1 MFMKPKALLAA
12 VLVMLNCF
20 LYAEIRWVDENQKVI
35 RLIKAGEVSE
45 AIEAG
50 SLLVEKIRTEFVKN
64 RKVSAD
70 AVVFLVNHG
79 LICKQSRQYSEARDS
94 LLLAAECKI
103 KIAPRNDPLFVT
115 IYKALGE
122 ILQTLNIFDEGEK
135 YFLKAL
141 KIKEI
146 NLGYEH
152 PDILPLYFSIA
163 DFYHAASKEREGLE
177 YLQKALF
184 ISKSKSGKES
194 PKTADVYFN
203 LGEYYYKFKRNQEAE
218 LAFLNAFGIYDRS
231 RENRRIADVYDYL
244 GSLNKLKGN
253 LKEAES
259 YYRLSLKSREM
270 TAGKNSFD
278 YAKSLNN
285 LASIY
290 LMRNNPE
297 TEILLKQ
304 ALDICERNKG
314 LRQQASLRVVLSNL
328 IDYYVQNH
336 NMAEAEKYKAY
347 LSSVQPG

>member
-1 MFMKPKALLAA
+1 MKPEALLAA
-12 VLVMLNCF
+12 VFLMMTCF
-20 LYAEIRWVDENQKVI
+20 LSAEISWVDENQKII
-35 RLIKAGEVSE
+35 RQIKAGESSK

-50 SLLVEKIRTEFVKN
+50 SLLMKKIRTEFVKN
-64 RKVSAD
+64 QKVSAD

-79 LICKQSRQYSEARDS
+79 LICKQNRQYPAARES

-103 KIAPRNDPLFVT
+103 KIAPQNDPLFVT

-122 ILQTLNIFDEGEK
+122 VFQALAIFDEGESC
-135 YFLKAL
+135 FLKAL

-146 NLGYEH
+146 NLGLEH
-152 PDILPLYFSIA
+152 PDTLPLYFSIA
-163 DFYHAASKEREGLE
+163 DFYQAASKEREGLE
-177 YLQKALF
+177 YLQKALT
-184 ISKSKSGKES
+184 ISKSKNGRES

-218 LAFLNAFGIYDRS
+218 LAFLNAFSIYDRS
-231 RENRRIADVYDYL
+231 KEYRKIADVYDYL

-253 LKEAES
+253 VDEAES
-259 YYRLSLKSREM
+259 YYRLSLKSREK

-297 TEILLKQ
+297 TENLLKQ

-314 LRQQASLRVVLSNL
+314 GRQQASLAVVLSNL
-328 IDYYVQNH
+328 IDYYSQNK
-336 NMAEAEKYKAY
+336 NTAEAEKYKAY
-347 LSSVQPG
+347 LSSIQHE